1 MQFITLVQLRPA
13 GASTEIG
20 SRVAARAAQWQHLQH
35 QIQLVGGRVDQ
46 IWNVLGNDY
55 DLMFV
60 GEADDPK
67 TLHRVDAIC
76 KAEGYMS
83 KTHPAI
89 KASRAIQYRWATPA
103 ANMTSISAQQQ
114 PRQKR
119 AWPRPSLSPPMA
131 PER

>member
-20 SRVAARAAQWQHLQH
+20 SRVAARAAQWKHLQH

-55 DLMFV
+55 DLLFV

-67 TLHRVDAIC
+67 TLHRIDAVC
-76 KAEGYMS
+76 KGQGYAA

-89 KASRAIQYRWATPA
+89 QAGIYLCLDGRVEDT
-103 ANMTSISAQQQ
+103 ANVLDYGRRRRSVEV
-114 PRQKR
+114 
-119 AWPRPSLSPPMA
+119 
-131 PER
+131 EREA

>member
-1 MQFITLVQLRPA
+1 MQFITLVQLRPT
-13 GASTEIG
+13 GASTQTG

-35 QIQLVGGRVDQ
+35 QIQMVGGRVDQ

-67 TLHRVDAIC
+67 TLHRIDAVC
-76 KAEGYMS
+76 KAEGLMS

-89 KASRAIQYRWATPA
+89 EAAEYAQLVQDTADVLKHGGARRGPSR
-103 ANMTSISAQQQ
+103 
-114 PRQKR
+114 
-119 AWPRPSLSPPMA
+119 
-131 PER
+131 ERDEA

>member
-20 SRVAARAAQWQHLQH
+20 SRVAARAAQWKHLQH

-67 TLHRVDAIC
+67 TLHRVDVIC
-76 KAEGYMS
+76 KRLLV
-83 KTHPAI
+83 AI
-89 KASRAIQYRWATPA
+89 GGIKRIGFQRWFA
-103 ANMTSISAQQQ
+103 A
-114 PRQKR
+114 R
-119 AWPRPSLSPPMA
+119 
-131 PER
+131 